1 MLNAVKS
8 PTREDESMLNVE
20 GRRVEE
26 KSRLRKVEEESMLNV
41 RVRRVEEE
49 SMLNVGGKRVEQE
62 SMM

>member
-1 MLNAVKS
+1 MLKAVKS

-26 KSRLRKVEEESMLNV
+26 KSRLRKVEEENMLNV
-41 RVRRVEEE
+41 GGRRVEEE
-49 SMLNVGGKRVEQE
+49 ILMNVGGKRVEQE